1 MVAAPAVLKNSRV
14 QPVSWRNIMSE
25 HSQRFLTPD
34 DLYQLTG
41 YRRPSLQCKALKE
54 SGVFFIP
61 RKDGRPGTTWE
72 HVSNPVGLKLVI
84 PDPDEEQP
92 NFKDM

>member
-1 MVAAPAVLKNSRV
+1 MTMSDNSR
-14 QPVSWRNIMSE
+14 
-25 HSQRFLTPD
+25 RFLTPD

-61 RKDGRPGTTWE
+61 RKDGRPGTTWS
-72 HVSNPVGLKLVI
+72 HVDNPAGMKKYQAPRRNKNQILMI
-84 PDPDEEQP
+84 
-92 NFKDM
+92 